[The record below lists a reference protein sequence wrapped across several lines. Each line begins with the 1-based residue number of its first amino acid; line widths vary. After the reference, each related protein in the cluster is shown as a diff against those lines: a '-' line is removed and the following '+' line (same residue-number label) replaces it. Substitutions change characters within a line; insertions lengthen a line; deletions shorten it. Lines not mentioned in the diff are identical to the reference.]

1 MFPPIQCPSRTYD
14 PQIKTTKDFPDDVI
28 SFIRMHPLMYHSVY
42 PITGR
47 PIFTRINTEYRLTQI
62 AVDRVSA
69 EDGHYAVMFLGT
81 GKVTRI
87 QANYWQ
93 VLNAQRDV

>member
-1 MFPPIQCPSRTYD
+1 MNKCACLLTQCPSRTYD
-14 PQIKTTKDFPDDVI
+14 PRFKTTKDFPDDVI
-28 SFIRMHPLMYHSVY
+28 SFIRMHPLMYHSVN

-81 GKVTRI
+81 GKVI
-87 QANYWQ
+87 HILAYNK
-93 VLNAQRDV
+93 DV